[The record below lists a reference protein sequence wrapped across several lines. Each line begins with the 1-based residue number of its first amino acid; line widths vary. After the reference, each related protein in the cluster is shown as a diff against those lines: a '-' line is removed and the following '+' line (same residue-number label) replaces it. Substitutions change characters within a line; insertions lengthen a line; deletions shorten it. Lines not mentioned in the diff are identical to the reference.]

1 MNKME
6 LIIDRKWKRQSYTI
20 SNLTIDGKWLCNVL
34 EDTDRGLDDSMS
46 VAKIK
51 ELKKSSAT
59 AIPMGTY
66 EVTLDVY
73 SPKFGSK
80 SFYKEVCN
88 GKLPRLLNVKGFEG
102 ILIHA
107 GNTDKDSAGCLLVGQ
122 NKVKG
127 QVINSQATFKE
138 LYKLL
143 KDVHDKGEKIT
154 IKIL

>member
-6 LIIDRKWKRQSYTI
+6 LIVDRKWKRQSYTI
-20 SNLTIDGKWLCNVL
+20 SNLTIGGKWFCNVL
-34 EDTDRGLDDSMS
+34 EDADRGLDSSMS
-46 VAKIK
+46 TAKIL
-51 ELKKSSAT
+51 ELKKPSIT
-59 AIPMGTY
+59 AIPRGTY

-107 GNTDKDSAGCLLVGQ
+107 GNTDKDTAGCLLVGV

-127 QVINSQATFKE
+127 QVINSRETFRE

-143 KDVHDKGEKIT
+143 KDRHDKGEKIT